1 VTAPHRTVFTSTYA
15 DSEQARRV
23 ARSLGP
29 ELDEIDGDR
38 TTATLTRED
47 ATLTLTIRADD
58 LTALRAGCT
67 TWLTLTDV
75 AEATGAVK
83 QSP

>member
-1 VTAPHRTVFTSTYA
+1 MTAPHRTVFTFTYS
-15 DSEQARRV
+15 DTEQARSV

-38 TTATLTRED
+38 TAATLTRED
-47 ATLTLTIRADD
+47 ATLTLTIHADD

-75 AEATGAVK
+75 AETAGATDRS
-83 QSP
+83 Q